1 MPELLNASDVAEGLS
16 GAIARLHHVLRRAA
30 AGQPGLSDAQV
41 GLLRLVEQR
50 PGVSVKEAAELLRIA
65 ANTASTLVGELTEAG
80 LLVRARNPENRRV
93 VRLELTADADRRLAE
108 YAARRRAI
116 LAAALAELDP
126 LALADLTRALGHL
139 RRVEDLLAR
148 VKH

>member
-1 MPELLNASDVAEGLS
+1 MPELLNPTDVADGLS
-16 GAIARLHHVLRRAA
+16 GAIARLHHLLRRAA
-30 AGQPGLSDAQV
+30 AGRPGLSDAQV

-65 ANTASTLVGELTEAG
+65 PNTASTLVGELTDTG
-80 LLVRARNPENRRV
+80 LLARARDPENRRV
-93 VRLELTADADRRLAE
+93 VRLELTGDAHRRLAE
-108 YAARRRAI
+108 YAARRQAI
-116 LAAALAELDP
+116 LAVALADLDPAALAEL
-126 LALADLTRALGHL
+126 ARALGHL